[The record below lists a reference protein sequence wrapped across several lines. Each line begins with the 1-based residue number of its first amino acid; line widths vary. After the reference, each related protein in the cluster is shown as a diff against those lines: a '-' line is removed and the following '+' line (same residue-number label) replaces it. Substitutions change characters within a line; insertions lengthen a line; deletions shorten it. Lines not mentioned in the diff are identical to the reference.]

1 MEIARGQKQRK
12 RFDTSPTPDAPR
24 GRSPIT
30 GAPVP
35 AGRPKGIPNRSTRTI
50 REAIESACQPGQCH
64 PQGLAGWLVERATG
78 SIEDRKIF
86 ATMVARIVP
95 AQIHATVDQVTV
107 QLPWLAGRSVVST
120 QQRTQTKVLDAQ
132 VIDLEGELT
141 QALRVDDPMS
151 VLEVPEAAPSVA
163 PSPQFA
169 SVQLPADPPPP
180 LERQAGGGSE

>member
-1 MEIARGQKQRK
+1 MEIAPERKQRK

-35 AGRPKGIPNRSTRTI
+35 AGRPKGIPNKATRTI
-50 REAIESACQPGQCH
+50 REAIELACQPGQCH

-78 SIEDRKIF
+78 SVEDRKIF

-107 QLPWLAGRSVVST
+107 QLPWLAGRGVVST
-120 QQRTQTKVLDAQ
+120 QGRTQSRAIDAQ
-132 VIDLEGELT
+132 VIEPARELT
-141 QALRVDDPMS
+141 QDLRVDDPKR
-151 VLEVPEAAPSVA
+151 VLEVPEAASIVS
-163 PSPQFA
+163 PSPHVAAAQP
-169 SVQLPADPPPP
+169 PADPHPPI
-180 LERQAGGGSE
+180 ERQAGGGSE